1 MKKFFKIASYALL
14 YVLIT
19 FASAFAVIF
28 LVPPPSSNGGANNKD
43 NAVAIPR
50 QFSQILDRLTTAEG
64 LDVFLQADI
73 ETQTNNYSIIVDAL
87 VNLENG
93 FENLS
98 ADGNIEV
105 KINDDIFNVG
115 LSYSKNV
122 LYFDMLNGKFKIE
135 TKNIMDSVNKVLEI
149 LNVELPE
156 MEFDMSSLDVNALLG
171 MLGNLEEKKY
181 DNSIL
186 IKLDFPIIGEIFID
200 CDLNYQINSFSI
212 PEQNIDDKAKIK
224 VTSNFDYRKVEVENP
239 AVEEYIDISD
249 LFVIAES
256 VLETL
261 SKEEIGLNLNLKYND
276 LSLNAFLSANL
287 KKLDSKLTIA
297 NILGYDLNLIAINN
311 VIYLELGNIKLS
323 YSLENV
329 KPIEEL
335 LSKQFGIEIPLEK
348 VTGIL
353 VALNQGNLVES
364 IGQLFPEGN
373 KIDIN
378 SIDLSILE
386 GFEKVDER
394 YSFDIKGIGT
404 IGCTITGDKLEDLSF
419 SGFGIDASV
428 KLENPK
434 EISLAHDSSEYLNM
448 ESILPALDAA
458 LSTFKNTNFNGSFVI
473 EIGNKKYIADYQL
486 SLDGQEKYAHFVTE
500 IFGQKVAVIVENENV
515 YLQLSNVKIKANLSD
530 IALINEFIKNNFA
543 SEEGNKVIEVLL
555 EKVKTILNPEK
566 YPALITSIENKAGI
580 LSMTTLGD
588 GNIDIL
594 YSETID
600 AIKFSFEEVKGQLSI
615 NATKQPIEKIEV
627 DESEY
632 LSVEN
637 LLAFAQNALDYIRNG
652 EYYIDAYINFEGI
665 EISALINYDEKGL
678 SALLAISYQQLNAT
692 IKLVNKKLY
701 LEIGENYL
709 MFDPQDIGLVIEFI
723 KSNLGIDVYEK
734 LQEILG
740 IMPLSDEVDLEM
752 NFRENLESILTSLN
766 LSATKEAIVLEI
778 LGGKIGI
785 NIADDFISSI
795 EVEMNDISAKI
806 NVESTPNEI
815 QLDKTYT
822 NISEILPYLQ
832 MLINYVSSEQYY
844 LQASADVFEN
854 GEIIYTTDDARIEF
868 DMTEKVKL
876 YAAVKVS
883 GRDNHSMEV
892 FYHEDTLYAN
902 YNEFLLKINGKD
914 LGEIVSLLLQMAGVD
929 PNILPFLSEA
939 AGDLKDFNL
948 SSLSLPSISI
958 SPAQIASVLGMFK
971 GIEIANNTLSFNLN
985 LFGEIGKISI
995 VTDGENLQAIT
1006 FDNIAVSNAQKFNL
1020 EINCLEFNGV
1030 QTPDKSK
1037 NWVDISGSNELIK
1050 AILNMIDVKDFEIA
1064 GTFNVDMIVTQMNVP
1079 FNLKLKLVDGKP
1091 EMMMVLGPIPAKKI
1105 LVNINQDA
1113 PKGYN
1118 SDDRTAYIY
1127 YKDEYVYIH
1136 RSEKNAAYQKKTKVH
1151 YSEFMKDPMSYLQ
1164 YIVGL
1169 DDWIM
1174 DLIYERMNATR
1185 EVEFDVSKIIR
1196 EFKVSEDKMNFDIT
1210 LDLKVLSGNK
1220 DLDKISLGFKIVKND
1235 QLDKNVI
1242 NNISFGMNVPFTST
1256 FGLNMAANDI
1266 TLDVT
1271 KNLDM
1276 TQMYEFIQNYDYNEN
1291 EQWEII
1297 DGNANKSKI
1306 KTYTI
1311 VLNENGGEDV
1321 ADITA
1326 EFGAEIALPTFA
1338 DRTSDDLVNMERNT
1352 LRFAGWYEDEAF
1364 THAFTEKTMPR
1375 FGATLYAKWE
1385 LISSERILQLSFDT
1399 TGGYEINSVYLT
1411 EKQPF
1416 DLATLSPSRKRD
1428 AVKGKWTIKG
1438 YEWSITR
1445 YSFEGWY
1452 LDSELTIK
1460 LDQTIQL
1467 NENIT
1472 IYAKWNESYSTV
1484 TQYGEPD

>member
-1 MKKFFKIASYALL
+1 
-14 YVLIT
+14 
-19 FASAFAVIF
+19 
-28 LVPPPSSNGGANNKD
+28 
-43 NAVAIPR
+43 
-50 QFSQILDRLTTAEG
+50 
-64 LDVFLQADI
+64 
-73 ETQTNNYSIIVDAL
+73 
-87 VNLENG
+87 
-93 FENLS
+93 
-98 ADGNIEV
+98 
-105 KINDDIFNVG
+105 
-115 LSYSKNV
+115 
-122 LYFDMLNGKFKIE
+122 MLFR
-135 TKNIMDSVNKVLEI
+135 S
-149 LNVELPE
+149 
-156 MEFDMSSLDVNALLG
+156 
-171 MLGNLEEKKY
+171 
-181 DNSIL
+181 
-186 IKLDFPIIGEIFID
+186 
-200 CDLNYQINSFSI
+200 
-212 PEQNIDDKAKIK
+212 
-224 VTSNFDYRKVEVENP
+224 
-239 AVEEYIDISD
+239 
-249 LFVIAES
+249 
-256 VLETL
+256 
-261 SKEEIGLNLNLKYND
+261 
-276 LSLNAFLSANL
+276 
-287 KKLDSKLTIA
+287 
-297 NILGYDLNLIAINN
+297 
-311 VIYLELGNIKLS
+311 
-323 YSLENV
+323 
-329 KPIEEL
+329 
-335 LSKQFGIEIPLEK
+335 
-348 VTGIL
+348 
-353 VALNQGNLVES
+353 
-364 IGQLFPEGN
+364 
-373 KIDIN
+373 
-378 SIDLSILE
+378 
-386 GFEKVDER
+386 
-394 YSFDIKGIGT
+394 
-404 IGCTITGDKLEDLSF
+404 
-419 SGFGIDASV
+419 
-428 KLENPK
+428 
-434 EISLAHDSSEYLNM
+434 
-448 ESILPALDAA
+448 
-458 LSTFKNTNFNGSFVI
+458 
-473 EIGNKKYIADYQL
+473 
-486 SLDGQEKYAHFVTE
+486 
-500 IFGQKVAVIVENENV
+500 
-515 YLQLSNVKIKANLSD
+515 
-530 IALINEFIKNNFA
+530 
-543 SEEGNKVIEVLL
+543 
-555 EKVKTILNPEK
+555 
-566 YPALITSIENKAGI
+566 
-580 LSMTTLGD
+580 
-588 GNIDIL
+588 
-594 YSETID
+594 
-600 AIKFSFEEVKGQLSI
+600 
-615 NATKQPIEKIEV
+615 
-627 DESEY
+627 
-632 LSVEN
+632 
-637 LLAFAQNALDYIRNG
+637 
-652 EYYIDAYINFEGI
+652 INFEGI

-740 IMPLSDEVDLEM
+740 IMPLSDEVDLEI
-752 NFRENLESILTSLN
+752 NFTENLESILTSLN

-778 LGGKIGI
+778 LGGKIGINIADDFISSIEVEMNDIKIGI

-883 GRDNHSMEV
+883 GRDNHSMEI

-971 GIEIANNTLSFNLN
+971 GIEISNNTLSFNLN

-1174 DLIYERMNATR
+1174 DLIYERMNAPR

-1297 DGNANKSKI
+1297 DGNAKKSKV

-1311 VLNENGGEDV
+1311 VLKENGGEDV

-1338 DRTSDDLVNMERNT
+1338 DRKVDDIENMKRNT
-1352 LRFAGWYEDEAF
+1352 LRFAGWFEDEAF
-1364 THAFTEKTMPR
+1364 THVFTEKTMPR

-1385 LISSERILQLSFDT
+1385 VVKVENIDTIITFEMDGGNAIAQILILEN
-1399 TGGYEINSVYLT
+1399 EIFNLDS
-1411 EKQPF
+1411 
-1416 DLATLSPSRKRD
+1416 LSPTH
-1428 AVKGKWTIKG
+1428 AIKVTG
-1438 YEWSITR
+1438 TPWFWKVTR
-1445 YSFEGWY
+1445 YTFEGWFT
-1452 LDSELTIK
+1452 DPDKTNQISGVVPPSG
-1460 LDQTIQL
+1460 
-1467 NENIT
+1467 NIVL
-1472 IYAKWNESYSTV
+1472 YAKWGST
-1484 TQYGEPD
+1484 TTDDHSMSKPTA